1 MAALIEILILLFLP
15 EDEDLGV
22 GVEGQALEAL
32 DALEGGNLFLGD
44 PLVAEHA
51 FLFRF
56 ESSFFLGKMTMKV
69 DVLFVS
75 FLDEDLID
83 GGTTPSHSSIITMI

>member
-51 FLFRF
+51 FLLRF
-56 ESSFFLGKMTMKV
+56 ECALLLGEGGRGLG
-69 DVLFVS
+69 VL
-75 FLDEDLID
+75 LLRLLNKDLID
-83 GGTTPSHSSIITMI
+83 

>member
-1 MAALIEILILLFLP
+1 MFLTSK
-15 EDEDLGV
+15 DEHFVFGFESNVL
-22 GVEGQALEAL
+22 QTLY
-32 DALEGGNLFLGD
+32 ALEGAHLFLGD
-44 PLVAEHA
+44 PFVAEHA

-56 ESSFFLGKMTMKV
+56 ESSFFLRKMTMKV

-83 GGTTPSHSSIITMI
+83 GGATPSHSSIITMI